1 MKPDVHPPAG
11 TAYAS
16 HRHNR
21 LSLGLQLL
29 VLTFALITIGL
40 YLSSIPGYY
49 TALVTSCIPEGC
61 GKSVPAMPIDGDGLS
76 LETYAV
82 LFVLIDVGFTSV
94 FYITSAVLFWKCR
107 REPLGLL
114 AAIAMVSFGT
124 SFPSL
129 FVVASEDS
137 AAAHLWF
144 MIVSMVGWIS
154 LALFIFLFPNG
165 RFVPRWTR
173 FFFVVIVLMDAVI
186 LMFDGNMWEKLN
198 VPVFIQFLWFVS
210 FTAAM
215 IYSQIYRFRRV
226 STPAERQQTKWVVYG
241 VSVGFVGFIAM
252 SLLFDP
258 SMHDGSAM
266 TYVVLNGVLHLV
278 LLAIPVTLMTAVLRK
293 KLWDI
298 DPLVNRTLVYAALTV
313 CVVLLYTAAVFYLSR
328 VFQTKDHF
336 LVSLLATAVV
346 AVAFAPLKEWL
357 QRQINRLMKGRH
369 DDPYA
374 VLIELGNR
382 LMRPA
387 EPDAMLKA
395 VVGTVKDAL
404 RLPYTGI
411 SIGVDGQET
420 MIASEG
426 EPVYELHAF
435 PVIHRGEELGTL
447 HIASR
452 SPGETFG
459 AEDMKF
465 LEVLQRQAGP
475 ILENVKMTLGMKLLV
490 ADLRDSREKLVLARE
505 EERRQLRNNLHDD
518 LAPRLAALALNAAAA
533 QSYVEKEPAAAIR
546 MMAELR
552 LVIRST
558 VEEIRTL
565 VHELRPPT
573 LDELG
578 LAGAI
583 RERIAELSK
592 PAMPMDG
599 RSEDEPLRIRL
610 YTPPALPVLPAAVE
624 VAAYRIVSESLAN
637 VLKHAQATS
646 CTVRLDLSPSRELMI
661 EIADNGKGMY
671 ARSPLAE
678 PGTVSAAGAGSG
690 IGLGSIRERAAE
702 LGGRCT
708 IEQPDSGGTRIVA
721 VLPLQGEEKTQ

>member
-1 MKPDVHPPAG
+1 MKSDVHPLAEAPHTSKDKSSG
-11 TAYAS
+11 WK
-16 HRHNR
+16 
-21 LSLGLQLL
+21 LVGLQLL
-29 VLTFALITIGL
+29 VLSFILITIVL
-40 YLSSIPGYY
+40 YLGSIPGYY
-49 TALVTSCIPEGC
+49 TAMVASCILEGC
-61 GKSVPAMPIDGDGLS
+61 GKSVPAMPIEPDGLS
-76 LETYAV
+76 LETYAA
-82 LFVLIDVGFTSV
+82 LFVLLDVCFTFV
-94 FYITSAVLFWKCR
+94 FYMTSAILLWKCF

-114 AAIAMVSFGT
+114 AALAMVSFGT

-137 AAAHLWF
+137 AAAHFWF

-154 LALFIFLFPNG
+154 LSLFIFLFPNG

-173 FFFVVIVLMDAVI
+173 SFFIVIVLVDAVI

-198 VPVFIQFLWFVS
+198 VPVFIQLLWFVS
-210 FTAAM
+210 FTSAL
-215 IYSQIYRFRRV
+215 IYSQVYRFRKV

-241 VSVGFVGFIAM
+241 VAVGFVGFIAM
-252 SLLFDP
+252 SILFDP
-258 SMHDGSAM
+258 RLHDGSAM
-266 TYVVLNGVLHLV
+266 TYVVLNGILHLA
-278 LLAIPVTLMTAVLRK
+278 LIAIPITLMTAVLRK

-346 AVAFAPLKEWL
+346 AIAFAPLKEWL

-374 VLIELGNR
+374 VLIELGNQ

-387 EPDAMLKA
+387 EPEAMLNA
-395 VVGTVKDAL
+395 VVRTVKDAL
-404 RLPYTGI
+404 RLPFTGI
-411 SIGVDGQET
+411 SIGVGGQDT
-420 MIASEG
+420 MVASEG
-426 EPVYELHAF
+426 DSDHDLHAF
-435 PVIHRGEELGTL
+435 PVIHRGEEHGTL

-452 SPGETFG
+452 SPGETFS

-465 LEVLQRQAGP
+465 LEVLLRQAGP

-490 ADLRDSREKLVLARE
+490 GDLQDSREKLVLARE

-552 LVIRST
+552 QVIRST

-592 PAMPMDG
+592 PALPLAGSPGDV
-599 RSEDEPLRIRL
+599 PLRIGL
-610 YTPPALPVLPAAVE
+610 DLPPALPELPAAVE

-637 VLKHAQATS
+637 VVKHAQATS
-646 CTVRLDLSPSRELMI
+646 CTVTIDISPSRELVI
-661 EIADNGKGMY
+661 EIADNGKGIY
-671 ARSPLAE
+671 SRSPL
-678 PGTVSAAGAGSG
+678 PGTGANTGSGGG

-702 LGGRCT
+702 LGGRCS
-708 IEQPDSGGTRIVA
+708 IEQPETGGTRVLA
-721 VLPLQGEEKTQ
+721 VLPLQ